1 MEKNDAFVEFT
12 KVNDELKA
20 IIETWDAKKL

>member
-1 MEKNDAFVEFT
+1 MDKTEEFLT
-12 KVNDELKA
+12 FSKVNDELKA

>member
-1 MEKNDAFVEFT
+1 MEKTEEFVVFT